1 MIVTYESIKPLIIS
15 EDLVEGNQ
23 LHVSFQA
30 EGMAAPIKAVGM
42 MMASQE
48 EMTKNV
54 LDKIDK
60 KMAEEIDKEMLKW
73 MK

>member
-1 MIVTYESIKPLIIS
+1 MKSKELLKTFQEYLEIEKERNLLMLEVSRLIGVDFTFS
-15 EDLVEGNQ
+15 E
-23 LHVSFQA
+23 
-30 EGMAAPIKAVGM
+30 
-42 MMASQE
+42 E

>member
-1 MIVTYESIKPLIIS
+1 MLEVSRLIGVDFTFS
-15 EDLVEGNQ
+15 ED
-23 LHVSFQA
+23 
-30 EGMAAPIKAVGM
+30 
-42 MMASQE
+42 
-48 EMTKNV
+48 EMTRNV

>member
-1 MIVTYESIKPLIIS
+1 LFILLINMKSKELLKTFQEYLEIEKERNLLMLEVSRLIGVDFTFS
-15 EDLVEGNQ
+15 E
-23 LHVSFQA
+23 
-30 EGMAAPIKAVGM
+30 
-42 MMASQE
+42 E
-48 EMTKNV
+48 EMTRNV

>member
-1 MIVTYESIKPLIIS
+1 MLEVSRLIGVDFTFS
-15 EDLVEGNQ
+15 E
-23 LHVSFQA
+23 
-30 EGMAAPIKAVGM
+30 
-42 MMASQE
+42 E
-48 EMTKNV
+48 EMTRNV